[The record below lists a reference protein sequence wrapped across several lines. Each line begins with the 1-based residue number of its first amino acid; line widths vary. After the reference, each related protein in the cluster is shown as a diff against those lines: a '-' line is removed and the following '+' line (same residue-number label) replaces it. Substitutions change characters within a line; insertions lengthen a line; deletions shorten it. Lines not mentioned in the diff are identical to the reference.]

1 MRDVFVAGVGQT
13 AFGRYHGTVEQML
26 LDASLEAIESSAV
39 EEFGA
44 IVVGAMNPEAFG
56 GEGHIASKL
65 VDYLGLAPIPAIRV
79 ENGPATGATAFHV
92 GAQAVASGN
101 VDGVL
106 VAAAEK
112 MSHMGA
118 RRSGRVLG
126 DLMPSHERAL
136 GLTMAGLAGMMTRL
150 YMESTGLT
158 RDQLSLVPVK
168 AHRNGSRNRKAH
180 FRKPVTVG
188 EVAASPMVADP
199 LRRFD
204 CAPLSDGAAAVLL
217 TATDQPV
224 RVAGTGQAT
233 DLSSFAVR
241 TELLGFSATRAAASL
256 ALERSKRGPNDIDI
270 VETHDAFSV
279 LELVNLEDLGFF
291 PRGGAI
297 QALEAGDL
305 DPRGGF
311 PVNPSGGL
319 KARGHP
325 LSATGLAQ
333 VAEVYL
339 QLIGKAD
346 GRQVDATCGLA
357 HNVGAF
363 GTNVCVTVLEAA

>member
-1 MRDVFVAGVGQT
+1 MRDVYVAGVGQT
-13 AFGRYHGTVEQML
+13 DFGKYHGTVEQML
-26 LDASLEAIESSAV
+26 LDASLEAIETSAV
-39 EEFGA
+39 EEFGM

-56 GEGHIASKL
+56 GEGHVASKL

-79 ENGPATGATAFHV
+79 ENGPATGATALHV
-92 GAQAVASGN
+92 GAQAVASGH

-112 MSHMGA
+112 MSHMGSA
-118 RRSGRVLG
+118 KSARVLG
-126 DLMPSHERAL
+126 ELLPANERAL
-136 GLTMAGLAGMMTRL
+136 GLTMTGLAAMMARL

-158 RDQLSLVPVK
+158 REQLSLVPVK
-168 AHRNGSRNRKAH
+168 AHRNGARNRKAH
-180 FRKPVTVG
+180 FQKPVTVAQ
-188 EVAASPMVADP
+188 VAASPMVADP

-217 TATDQPV
+217 TAESQNV
-224 RVAGTGQAT
+224 RVAGAGQAT
-233 DLSSFAVR
+233 DLASYPLRS
-241 TELLGFSATRAAASL
+241 EIMGFSATRAAASL
-256 ALERSKRGPNDIDI
+256 ALERSGRTANDIHV

-333 VAEVYL
+333 VAELYL
-339 QLIGKAD
+339 QLMGKAE
-346 GRQVDATCGLA
+346 GRQVDATCGMA
-357 HNVGAF
+357 HNIGAF